1 MTSKRTA
8 YKAEID
14 ARRPE
19 ILAAKRADA
28 KLGEALTPGG
38 ERERKRALYRQPGV
52 TGEYVKRT
60 SRKRPQDGE
69 TPEPDSVWT
78 WYVRDTAFRGKTV
91 GEWRAEAADPMG
103 RLDAKYMLLRGDDHD
118 RITRGSREEVLTGVK
133 HITDTSARLMYSDLR
148 RHHKSGKVIS
158 ARKSDHAQ
166 NLQTRQAQKT
176 GR

>member
-1 MTSKRTA
+1 MTKRAA
-8 YKAEID
+8 YQAEID

-60 SRKRPQDGE
+60 SRKQPRDGE
-69 TPEPDSVWT
+69 EAPEPDSVWT

-91 GEWRAEAADPMG
+91 GEWRAEAADPLG
-103 RLDAKYMLLRGDDHD
+103 RLDAKYMLLKGADHD
-118 RITRGSREEVLTGVK
+118 LVTRGSREEVLTGAK
-133 HITDTSARLMYSDLR
+133 HVTDTSARLMYTDLR
-148 RHHKSGKVIS
+148 RHKSGKVIS

-166 NLQTRQAQKT
+166 NLQSRQAQKT
-176 GR
+176 RR